1 MKSKRLV
8 LKSKWQT
15 MLEVLGTLAF
25 ILIVTTVES
34 EWTVEYFV
42 FLAIAIGT
50 LASCVSIIRKFGD
63 LTKYED

>member
-1 MKSKRLV
+1 MKKRLV

-15 MLEVLGTLAF
+15 VLEVLGILAF

-34 EWTVEYFV
+34 DWTIEYFV
-42 FLAIAIGT
+42 FLAIAIGI
-50 LASCVSIIRKFGD
+50 LASCVSIIRKFGN

>member
-1 MKSKRLV
+1 MKKRLV

-15 MLEVLGTLAF
+15 VLKVLGTLAF

-34 EWTVEYFV
+34 DWTVEYFV

>member
-1 MKSKRLV
+1 MKKRLV

-34 EWTVEYFV
+34 DWTIEYFV
-42 FLAIAIGT
+42 FLAIAIGV

>member
-1 MKSKRLV
+1 MKKRLV

-34 EWTVEYFV
+34 DWTIEYFV

-50 LASCVSIIRKFGD
+50 LASCLSIIRKFGD

>member
-1 MKSKRLV
+1 
-8 LKSKWQT
+8 

-34 EWTVEYFV
+34 DWTIEYFV
-42 FLAIAIGT
+42 FLVIAIGVLT
-50 LASCVSIIRKFGD
+50 SCVSIIRKFGD

>member
-1 MKSKRLV
+1 MKKRLV

-25 ILIVTTVES
+25 ILIITTVES
-34 EWTVEYFV
+34 DWTIEYFV
-42 FLAIAIGT
+42 FLAIAIGV

>member
-1 MKSKRLV
+1 MKKRLV

-25 ILIVTTVES
+25 ILIVTTIES
-34 EWTVEYFV
+34 DWTIEYFV
-42 FLAIAIGT
+42 FLAIAIGI
-50 LASCVSIIRKFGD
+50 LASCVSLIHKFGD

>member
-1 MKSKRLV
+1 MKNKKLV

-15 MLEVLGTLAF
+15 VLEVLGTLAF
-25 ILIVTTVES
+25 ILIVTTVDS

-42 FLAIAIGT
+42 FLGIAIGV
-50 LASCVSIIRKFGD
+50 LVSCASIIRKFGD

>member
-1 MKSKRLV
+1 MKKRLV

-15 MLEVLGTLAF
+15 VLEVLGTLAF

-34 EWTVEYFV
+34 DWTIEYFV

-50 LASCVSIIRKFGD
+50 LTSCVSIIRKFGD

>member
-1 MKSKRLV
+1 MKKRLV

-34 EWTVEYFV
+34 DWTIEYFV
-42 FLAIAIGT
+42 FLAIAIGI